1 MGVAHHSSY
10 IPWFEHARTELLRTA
25 GVSYAQLEEAG
36 VFLAVVKL
44 DVAYRSPARYD
55 DLIEIRVE
63 LTRATKIKLV
73 HTYEAVLIERPTL
86 DDKEIDELRARPGG
100 GLLAQAT
107 TTLACIDK
115 AGQPQLLPDWLGK

>member
-44 DVAYRSPARYD
+44 NVTYRSPARYD
-55 DLIEIRVE
+55 DLLDIRVE

-73 HTYEAVLIERPTL
+73 HTYEAVLLERPTL
-86 DDKEIDELRARPGG
+86 DEEGFNELRIRSGSCV
-100 GLLAQAT
+100 LAQAT

-115 AGQPQLLPDWLGK
+115 AGKPQLLPNWLGK